1 MITNEQRFC
10 GRPPLRGTFPERE
23 QHPGV
28 HTILKCIYRFRQ
40 TGSVLQNRRHEGII
54 NIRVDAEERILR
66 AFEENPRSSI
76 RRVGHTLGL
85 QIGPFFF
92 PPRLT
97 GQTYAGFLENELPI
111 LLEDVP
117 LREREELIF
126 QHDGAPAHFSRLVRD
141 VLDTRYPDRW
151 MGRGGPIIW
160 PARSPDLNVLDYF
173 VWGYVKDLVEH
184 IRDGTEAEAREAILA
199 AFNTITPEMAHRATR
214 NITRRAELCLR
225 ERGRHFE
232 QFLH

>member
-1 MITNEQRFC
+1 
-10 GRPPLRGTFPERE
+10 
-23 QHPGV
+23 
-28 HTILKCIYRFRQ
+28 
-40 TGSVLQNRRHEGII
+40 
-54 NIRVDAEERILR
+54 
-66 AFEENPRSSI
+66 
-76 RRVGHTLGL
+76 
-85 QIGPFFF
+85 IGPFFP

-97 GQTYAGFLENELPI
+97 GETYVDFLENELPA

-126 QHDGAPAHFSRLVRD
+126 QHDGAPAHFSRQARH

-173 VWGYVKDLVEH
+173 IWGHIKDLVEH
-184 IRDGTEAEAREAILA
+184 IRNGTEAEAREAILA

-214 NITRRAELCLR
+214 NITRRAEICLR
-225 ERGRHFE
+225 EGGRHFE